1 LAKASTNRTF
11 GKAGFTACFFL
22 LSLVGISADK
32 DWTFDTEANRA
43 HQLIMNLQ
51 TEAAQQLL
59 ARIKTNELHKI
70 YLLSL
75 NETIDALISEDESKF
90 EKSEAL
96 FKERMTYLEKL
107 GNTPDA
113 LFLRA
118 ELQLQKGFNQ
128 INLGQELSAVLSIR
142 SAYNLAQQCVKRFP
156 DFVPIKKTYGVIQ
169 VMIGSV
175 PDKYHWFMSLLG
187 MKGSVIAGQKML
199 NELRSSRSS
208 LSAEA
213 SILYYTIKGLINQ
226 QFEEASKGLQDLLRT
241 QPDQRLISFLAV
253 NMMIKNSQSEDAL
266 HIIHQLDA
274 NNKGLP
280 MYYID
285 YIRGEI
291 LLQKADYTASI
302 QSFQRFI
309 QNYRSQNFKKDANFK
324 ISLAYYLQGKTEQA
338 KSYFERAKK
347 TGRATAEPDKY
358 ADAQLRENV
367 FPNAKLLRARF
378 YTDGGYFREAKEILN
393 NITSGELTS
402 LVDRTEYYYRKAR
415 LAHKTKDLPAARLFY
430 QQTIDLAKDNPWY
443 FAPSAALQLG
453 YLAQEARHYGEARG
467 HFEKALSYKK
477 HEYKNSIDAK
487 ARFALE
493 QLPK

>member
-1 LAKASTNRTF
+1 M
-11 GKAGFTACFFL
+11 ACFFL
-22 LSLVGISADK
+22 LSISASAADK
-32 DWTFDTEANRA
+32 DWLFDSEATRA
-43 HQLIMNLQ
+43 HQLILNLQ
-51 TEAAQQLL
+51 TDAAEQLL
-59 ARIKTNELHKI
+59 GRIKTNELHKI

-75 NETIDALISEDESKF
+75 NETIEALISEDESKF

-96 FKERMTYLEKL
+96 FKERLAYLEKL
-107 GNTPDA
+107 GSTPDA

-128 INLGQELSAVLSIR
+128 INLGQELNAVLSIR
-142 SAYNLAQQCVKRFP
+142 SAYNLAQQCVKKFP

-187 MKGSVIAGQKML
+187 MKGSVVAGQKML
-199 NELRSSRSS
+199 NDLRSSRSS

-213 SILYYTIKGLINQ
+213 AILFYTIKGFINQ
-226 QFEEASKGLQDLLRT
+226 QFDEASKGLKELLKV
-241 QPDQRLISFLAV
+241 QPDQRLVSFLAI
-253 NMMIKNSQSEDAL
+253 NMMIKNSQSEEAL
-266 HIIHQLDA
+266 QIIQHLDA

-280 MYYID
+280 MFYID

-291 LLQKADYTASI
+291 LLQRADYNASI
-302 QSFQRFI
+302 LSFQRFI
-309 QNYRSQNFKKDANFK
+309 QHYRSQNFKKDSYFK

-338 KSYFERAKK
+338 KIFFERAKK

-358 ADAQLRENV
+358 ADAQLKEGV

-378 YTDGGYFREAKEILN
+378 YTDGGYFKEAKEILN
-393 NITSGELTS
+393 NITPADLSSPL
-402 LVDRTEYYYRKAR
+402 DRAEFYYRKAR
-415 LAHKTKDLPAARLFY
+415 LAHKTKDLVAARLFY

-453 YLAQEARHYGEARG
+453 YIAQDARHFGEARNY
-467 HFEKALSYKK
+467 FEKALSYKK
-477 HEYKNSIDAK
+477 HEYKNSIDSK